1 MEIQLTNQLE
11 ISNVHEVIMSVNT
24 PPQVGG
30 EDFTAN
36 LCKMAECLMPVRA
49 LVRMSAS

>member
-11 ISNVHEVIMSVNT
+11 ISNVHELIMSVNT
-24 PPQVGG
+24 PPQVGSD
-30 EDFTAN
+30 DFTAN